1 MKALRPLKTKIYLE
15 RAIRILL
22 TALIISGFIS
32 FILAAVSLF
41 TVIPFVRYRI
51 LVITGAGLLLSVF
64 ASLFFVPGAEKVII
78 TADSLGLKERVITA
92 WYLVDDN
99 SEIAEL
105 QRQDTKK
112 ALDSMNI
119 ASAYK
124 LKIDRRLYIIPAC
137 IITAAFLLTF
147 IPGRVSGETKI
158 RESLIREMNKTEK
171 AIKEEIEK
179 QTQKNPEISEEQLKQ
194 LKEALEKLKEEFRK
208 SKSEEDA
215 LKALAQMENQLE
227 KLKEQE
233 PLKDLNIL
241 KDALSNLPF
250 AKDMEEA
257 LKNMNEETLKEA
269 FESLGKELENEE
281 NLSKLAEMLE
291 QTAMNMGDGSLF
303 SEALQNLASEAGS
316 KNLSG
321 EDLVR
326 SIMELISQAE
336 ENAAGQEDFENA
348 VADIDG
354 ILGEARKA
362 ISAVDQRIASSNT
375 GKHGQSGRSSK
386 SSGNS
391 LGGGM
396 AGNQSENQGSGR
408 NENQGGN
415 QGEAE
420 SGNGKGNQT
429 GSGSSRTGAGG
440 EMSGNGAGEGS
451 TNADAGYSEGDR
463 PGAGRTPGTGKE
475 EEYKMIY
482 VPERLGGSGNE
493 STLPGQKLDSGSSTY
508 TETAGPVQK
517 GEMVPYREVLGI
529 YREEAVQTMDRMEI
543 PPGMKELVKS
553 YFSSLE

>member
-1 MKALRPLKTKIYLE
+1 
-15 RAIRILL
+15 
-22 TALIISGFIS
+22 
-32 FILAAVSLF
+32 
-41 TVIPFVRYRI
+41 
-51 LVITGAGLLLSVF
+51 
-64 ASLFFVPGAEKVII
+64 LFFVPGAEKVII

-171 AIKEEIEK
+171 AIEEEIEK

-257 LKNMNEETLKEA
+257 LKT
-269 FESLGKELENEE
+269 
-281 NLSKLAEMLE
+281 
-291 QTAMNMGDGSLF
+291 
-303 SEALQNLASEAGS
+303 
-316 KNLSG
+316 
-321 EDLVR
+321 
-326 SIMELISQAE
+326 
-336 ENAAGQEDFENA
+336 
-348 VADIDG
+348 
-354 ILGEARKA
+354 
-362 ISAVDQRIASSNT
+362 
-375 GKHGQSGRSSK
+375 
-386 SSGNS
+386 
-391 LGGGM
+391 
-396 AGNQSENQGSGR
+396 
-408 NENQGGN
+408 
-415 QGEAE
+415 
-420 SGNGKGNQT
+420 
-429 GSGSSRTGAGG
+429 
-440 EMSGNGAGEGS
+440 
-451 TNADAGYSEGDR
+451 
-463 PGAGRTPGTGKE
+463 
-475 EEYKMIY
+475 
-482 VPERLGGSGNE
+482 
-493 STLPGQKLDSGSSTY
+493 
-508 TETAGPVQK
+508 
-517 GEMVPYREVLGI
+517 
-529 YREEAVQTMDRMEI
+529 
-543 PPGMKELVKS
+543 
-553 YFSSLE
+553 